1 MTLCS
6 SKTRVKWSHPVRAR
20 VCVRAYDGPG
30 ESLVSMGL
38 FVRGHVSGWAAACG
52 TILHL

>member
-6 SKTRVKWSHPVRAR
+6 PKTRVKWSHPVC
-20 VCVRAYDGPG
+20 VCVCVCAYEGLG

-38 FVRGHVSGWAAACG
+38 FVRGYVSGWAAACG
-52 TILHL
+52 TILPL